1 MEKCKILSE
10 TGTMKN
16 KLGLRIGNRKI
27 WSRSS
32 GGISRFRGLGHDPN
46 KPQKG
51 VDDNRRTACQ
61 FVKDSSYKERG
72 EEEW

>member
-1 MEKCKILSE
+1 M
-10 TGTMKN
+10 
-16 KLGLRIGNRKI
+16 RVAAP
-27 WSRSS
+27 
-32 GGISRFRGLGHDPN
+32 GIFPGLGDWGARRPGDVGFAPTGAERRPDPN